1 MLRNPL
7 MILSL
12 ALSFLLTANVNAGL
26 VIDKLANEVPLYS
39 LASVI
44 QGTYDNTEITDTSS
58 ILGWTGAN
66 ISFDSNNTGPYSFS
80 FTYLGSESNKS
91 NALYEY
97 EPLLV
102 LDSPIVLSKSN
113 NIGDSVDQTFKHED
127 NANLPFRF
135 SHCPF
140 ICSGVLNGYNGE
152 TEPNFFLGFD
162 FSDLTTAYLFFND
175 GGAMYDA
182 DFDDFVVAVSVSGQG
197 SNPFGLN
204 IPREIPEPS
213 SLAIFGLALFS
224 LGLFNRRRSS
234 LFTKQ

>member
-26 VIDKLANEVPLYS
+26 VIDKLADEVPLYS

-97 EPLLV
+97 ELPLF
-102 LDSPIVLSKSN
+102 LDSPLVLSKSN
-113 NIGDSVDQTFKHED
+113 SIGDSVNQSFEHKD
-127 NANLPFRF
+127 NASLPFGF
-135 SHCPF
+135 SHCLV